1 MGVPGPELQAGELT
15 DAQSFGIEVSEGA
28 WRERLAGVWRY
39 CRENPALPIGLGVIV
54 LMLLVGPIGGHI
66 INPSLAAPT
75 SAPPDH
81 PPSLAYP
88 LGTDDQGRDLAAVV
102 VAGLPL
108 TFAVGFIAGAIGTL
122 IGTVLGF
129 LGGYLGGWV
138 DAVIRSG
145 ADILLTVPALI
156 VLVTI
161 ASSLKGAVS
170 VGIEALVI
178 ASLAWM
184 WPTRT
189 IRSQV
194 LPMRER
200 GFVQVAKLSGVRTPE
215 LIAKEL
221 IPNLLPYLAASFVAA
236 TAAAIL
242 ASIGIEA
249 IGLGPQ
255 NAPTMGMTV
264 YWAIQFNALLRGLWW
279 WWLTPIVVLG
289 LLFIS
294 LFLAS
299 SGLDAIA
306 NPRAHRAR

>member
-1 MGVPGPELQAGELT
+1 MALIGPERTAQVS
-15 DAQSFGIEVSEGA
+15 DAETSRVEVTEGA
-28 WRERLAGVWRY
+28 WRERLAAVVRY
-39 CRENPALPIGLGVIV
+39 CRENPALPVGVGVIV
-54 LMLLVGPIGGHI
+54 LMLLVGPVGGHI
-66 INPSLAAPT
+66 INPSLAQPT

-88 LGTDDQGRDLAAVV
+88 LGTDDQGRNLAAVV

-122 IGTVLGF
+122 IGTVFGF